1 MDKVRELN
9 LSNAKLKEIQLEE
22 SIISILKHSL
32 GGRFEIIGEYRTRLK
47 NNSSYRVDIAIL
59 SEGIPIAFIDVTRSL
74 EIKIQR
80 FNNVYQEAESWFSQF
95 VPDVRFFVVT
105 DSSAYYVFD
114 KWRNNGPWLL
124 ATEEF
129 VSLLKDTLTSL
140 GDRPRIGDIYSR
152 LSHFSDI
159 YGDKTIARFFRSLKD
174 KDLVYDEDT
183 ATVSFSSQKEQ
194 QFFKVLLNVRKYD
207 ELCRYTTLE
216 GLFLLLKKQQQNM
229 CNPVCMNDRGE
240 YRYADDYVF
249 GQAPSPRESAF
260 KEMDNCYLISLLA
273 KGKEDDLTMWR
284 LYGDDAKGC
293 CLTYEV
299 NQSLLKNSQFFLAR
313 ISYGEKDGTHKE
325 LDIIK
330 SLMQFNWNGWR
341 FYLQTW
347 NIWKH
352 FFKSHHFSVE
362 QEVRLLYYDSPTRH
376 LDPAPD
382 WIKNP
387 VSQIVTKM
395 QLFEL
400 SSFPLAPV
408 LARIGPKCNEA
419 DLLARQFEE
428 QAKAGKSTSQMKVT
442 VSDITDYR

>member
-1 MDKVRELN
+1 MDKVRVLN
-9 LSNAKLKEIQLEE
+9 QTNARLKEIQLEE
-22 SIISILKHSL
+22 RIISILKHSL
-32 GGRFEIIGEYRTRLK
+32 GGRFEVIGEYSTRLK
-47 NNSSYRVDIAIL
+47 NEGSYRADIAIL
-59 SEGIPIAFIDVTRSL
+59 SDGIPIAFIDVTRSL
-74 EIKIQR
+74 DIKTHRIHIDNQKAETWLSR
-80 FNNVYQEAESWFSQF
+80 FL
-95 VPDVRFFVVT
+95 PDLKFFVVT
-105 DSSAYYVFD
+105 DSSDYYVFD
-114 KWRNNGPWLL
+114 RWRNSGPRLL
-124 ATEEF
+124 AIEEF
-129 VSLLKDTLTSL
+129 VLLLKGTLTSL
-140 GDRPRIGDIYSR
+140 GTRPRVGDIFCS
-152 LSHFSDI
+152 LNNSQDI
-159 YGDKTIARFFRSLKD
+159 YVNKTIARFFCSLKD
-174 KDLVYDEDT
+174 KDLVFYEDT
-183 ATVSFSSQKEQ
+183 ATVSFSSQKEK

-240 YRYADDYVF
+240 YRYADDYVL

-260 KEMDNCYLISLLA
+260 KEMDNCYIISLLS
-273 KGKEDDLTMWR
+273 KSKEDDLTMWR

-299 NQSLLKNSQFFLAR
+299 NHSLLKNTQFYLAR

-325 LDIIK
+325 LDIVK
-330 SLMQFNWNGWR
+330 YLMQFNWNGWR

-362 QEVRLLYYDSPTRH
+362 QEVRLLYYDSPKKH

-400 SSFPLAPV
+400 SSFPLVPV

-428 QAKAGKSTSQMKVT
+428 QAKAGKSSSQMKVT